1 MEHEVGT
8 SSIRQTSHTRRLGP
22 SVSDRRQFRRM
33 QAFEDAIDYRR
44 ARVAAPCMDCA
55 AAASGEKCDD
65 HARDL
70 ELIDEYADEIEQLVT
85 ALDAQTAEAPAR
97 PRLASSA

>member
-1 MEHEVGT
+1 MEHEAGV
-8 SSIRQTSHTRRLGP
+8 SSTRQTTYTQHRRP

-33 QAFEDAIDYRR
+33 QAFEDAIAYRR
-44 ARVAAPCMDCA
+44 ARVAAPCTDCVTTEPD
-55 AAASGEKCDD
+55 EKCDD

-70 ELIDEYADEIEQLVT
+70 ELINEYADEIEGLVT
-85 ALDAQTAEAPAR
+85 ALDAQAAEALAR